1 MKYPLQIEIEKS
13 MSEAF
18 NEVSEAYKSGD
29 VKLRHLASKYY
40 DAIKRINDICVNRK
54 RY

>member
-1 MKYPLQIEIEKS
+1 MKYPLQIELEHDMQES
-13 MSEAF
+13 F

-29 VKLRHLASKYY
+29 AKLRHLASKYY
-40 DAIKRINDICVNRK
+40 NAIKRINDICVNRK